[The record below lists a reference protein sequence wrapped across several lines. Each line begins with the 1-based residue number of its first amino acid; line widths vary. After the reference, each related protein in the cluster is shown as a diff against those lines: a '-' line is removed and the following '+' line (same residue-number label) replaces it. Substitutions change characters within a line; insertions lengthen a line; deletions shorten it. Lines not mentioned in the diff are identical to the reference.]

1 MIAGWYDGNGRPT
14 LKAMVIIEPIGVEC
28 VVDFLVDTGADLT
41 CLHYPDVA
49 VAGVDHG
56 LLEEVSRPA
65 SMRGVGGS
73 AEYRV
78 VTSDVIL
85 DDFGYRP
92 GLLPHAAADSG
103 GGAVW
108 KTGTSIASRQRS
120 VGPAHDALR
129 SPAGSPRAEGIAA
142 DQCGARP
149 RRGQA
154 RASFVERYLAGN
166 TAKTRSYTEH
176 VGRGSPA

>member
-85 DDFGYRP
+85 DDLDTGPVFYRMP
-92 GLLPHAAADSG
+92 LL
-103 GGAVW
+103 
-108 KTGTSIASRQRS
+108 
-120 VGPAHDALR
+120 
-129 SPAGSPRAEGIAA
+129 IAA
-142 DQCGARP
+142 EAQSGRLERP
-149 RRGQA
+149 SLLGRDLLDRHMMLYDPRQDRLEL
-154 RASFVERYLAGN
+154 RA
-166 TAKTRSYTEH
+166 
-176 VGRGSPA
+176 